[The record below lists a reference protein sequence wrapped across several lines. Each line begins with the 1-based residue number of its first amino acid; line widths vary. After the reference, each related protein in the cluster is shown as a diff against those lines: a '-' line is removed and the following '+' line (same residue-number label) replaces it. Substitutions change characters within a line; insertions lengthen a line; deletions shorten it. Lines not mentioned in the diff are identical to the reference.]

1 MHTMWKG
8 SISFGLVNIP
18 VKMYAA
24 TEEKPVRF
32 RSLHKECQTPIKMER
47 TCPKCKKEVP
57 WSEVVKGYEY
67 QEDRF
72 VVMEKEE
79 LEKLLPD
86 QGKTIEILDF
96 VDLKEIDPI
105 YYQKTYYLGAQD
117 AKSKAYALL
126 RKALQDSQKIAIA
139 QITIRSK
146 QTLAVVRVYRDCL
159 VMETIFYPDEVR
171 DVGLVPDVP
180 QDLQL
185 NEKEVM
191 MANQLIEQL
200 TTAFDPSKY
209 QDEYRLALEEVIEKK
224 IQGEE
229 IVEVKEV
236 RDEKVVDLMEA
247 LKASLEAAKKKP
259 PEEEQRASS

>member
-18 VKMYAA
+18 IKMYAA

-47 TCPKCKKEVP
+47 TCPNCKKEVP
-57 WSEVVKGYEY
+57 WAEVVKGYEY
-67 QEDRF
+67 QDDKF
-72 VVMEKEE
+72 VVMDKEE

-96 VDLKEIDPI
+96 VDLKDIDPI
-105 YYQKTYYLGAQD
+105 YFQKTYYLGAQD
-117 AKSKAYALL
+117 TKSKAYALL
-126 RKALQDSQKIAIA
+126 RKALEDSGKIGIA
-139 QITIRSK
+139 QITMRSK
-146 QTLAVVRVYRDCL
+146 QTLAVVRVYRNCL

-171 DVGLVPDVP
+171 DVDLVPDLP

-185 NEKEVM
+185 NEKEVL

-200 TTAFDPSKY
+200 TTEFDPSKY
-209 QDEYRLALEEVIEKK
+209 QDEYRLALEEAIEKK

-229 IVEVKEV
+229 VVEAKEI
-236 RDEKVVDLMEA
+236 RNEKVVDLMEA
-247 LKASLEAAKKKP
+247 LKASLEATKKKP
-259 PEEEQRASS
+259 SEEKRATS

>member
-1 MHTMWKG
+1 MWKG

-18 VKMYAA
+18 IKMYAA

-47 TCPKCKKEVP
+47 TCPHCKKEVP
-57 WSEVVKGYEY
+57 WSDVVKGYEY
-67 QEDRF
+67 QDDKF
-72 VVMEKEE
+72 VVMSKEE
-79 LEKLLPD
+79 LEKLVPD

-105 YYQKTYYLGAQD
+105 YFQKTYFLGAQD

-126 RKALQDSQKIAIA
+126 RKSLQDTGKIGIA
-139 QITIRSK
+139 QITMRSK
-146 QTLAVVRVYRDCL
+146 QTLAVIRVYQDCL
-159 VMETIFYPDEVR
+159 LMETIFYPDEVR

-180 QDLQL
+180 QNLDL
-185 NEKEVM
+185 NEKEVV

-200 TTAFDPSKY
+200 TTTFDPDKY
-209 QDEYRLALEEVIEKK
+209 EDDYRLALEEAIEKK

-229 IVEVKEV
+229 VVEAKEVKN
-236 RDEKVVDLMEA
+236 EKVVDLMDA

-259 PEEEQRASS
+259 SKEERATS

>member
-18 VKMYAA
+18 IKMYAA
-24 TEEKPVRF
+24 TEEKLVRF

-47 TCPKCKKEVP
+47 SCPHCKKEVP
-57 WSEVVKGYEY
+57 WAEVVKGYEY
-67 QEDRF
+67 QDDKF
-72 VVMEKEE
+72 VVMEKDE

-86 QGKTIEILDF
+86 QGKTIEIIDF

-105 YYQKTYYLGAQD
+105 YFQKTYFLGAQD

-126 RKALQDSQKIAIA
+126 RKALQDTGKIGIA
-139 QITIRSK
+139 QITMRSK
-146 QTLAVVRVYRDCL
+146 QTLAVVRVYKDCL
-159 VMETIFYPDEVR
+159 LMETIFYPDEVR
-171 DVGLVPDVP
+171 EVGLVPDVP
-180 QDLQL
+180 QNLDL
-185 NEKEVM
+185 NEKEVL

-200 TTAFDPSKY
+200 TTAFDPDKY
-209 QDEYRLALEEVIEKK
+209 QDDYRIALEDIIQKK

-229 IVEVKEV
+229 VVEAKEVKN
-236 RDEKVVDLMEA
+236 EKVVDLMEA

-259 PEEEQRASS
+259 SSEKRATS